1 MSKRGWKQIVYTCI
15 LVILV
20 IGLTGC
26 GNNNDKT
33 TNGNNT
39 GNNAG
44 NTAGNA
50 GGNNAGNGT
59 TTAAGDPINGE
70 VVYTNNCLPC
80 HGKGGENGHNGP
92 NLVKSELVK
101 DTNQAYDR
109 VMNGKGG
116 MPSFKGTLSEVEIQD
131 VVAYVHQLATG
142 K

>member
-1 MSKRGWKQIVYTCI
+1 MSKRSWNQVVYACI
-15 LVILV
+15 LIILV

-26 GNNNDKT
+26 GNNNDT
-33 TNGNNT
+33 TTGGNNNGNQ
-39 GNNAG
+39 AG
-44 NTAGNA
+44 NT

-59 TTAAGDPINGE
+59 TTVAGDAKNGE
-70 VVYTNNCLPC
+70 NIYRNNCLSC

-101 DTNQAYDR
+101 DPNEVYNR

-116 MPSFKGTLSEVEIQD
+116 MPAFKGTLTEVEIQD
-131 VVAYVHQLATG
+131 VVAYVNQLATG